1 MLVRF
6 FAGAAEAAGTD
17 SMEVNAADLDLA
29 GLIHQL
35 GAENEDLARVV
46 ARCSCL
52 ADGMRICLL
61 YTSPSPR
68 DS

>member
-46 ARCSCL
+46 APVS
-52 ADGMRICLL
+52 
-61 YTSPSPR
+61 YTHLR
-68 DS
+68 AHET